1 LRYNLITADCAATLR
16 KNEPMNTIT
25 AALKNAGV
33 PVPPLAKRIWLWLKD
48 HPNKTS
54 REVSTA
60 LNAVHS
66 QVATLTNQ
74 MYKRG
79 MLEKITGGDMLR
91 WKTCIP
97 EYERLPIRKASA
109 PIAKA
114 TCITVPPNFPKV
126 LANAVD
132 IEALTLREARALY
145 NQLKEYFA

>member
-1 LRYNLITADCAATLR
+1 
-16 KNEPMNTIT
+16 MNTIT

-33 PVPPLAKRIWLWLKD
+33 AVPPLSKRIWLWLKD

-54 REVSTA
+54 REICTA
-60 LNAVHS
+60 LNASHS

-79 MLEKITGGDMLR
+79 MLSKGSADGVLN

-97 EYERLPIRKASA
+97 EYERLPLRKEGA

-114 TCITVPPNFPKV
+114 TSLTLPPPVAPSMQTRYNF
-126 LANAVD
+126 D
-132 IEALTLREARALY
+132 IEKLTLEDARAIY
-145 NQLKEYFA
+145 TQLKKLFG

>member
-1 LRYNLITADCAATLR
+1 
-16 KNEPMNTIT
+16 MNTIT

-33 PVPPLAKRIWLWLKD
+33 AVPPLSKRIWLWLKD

-54 REVSTA
+54 REICTA
-60 LNAVHS
+60 LNAPHS

-74 MYKRG
+74 MLKRG
-79 MLEKITGGDMLR
+79 MLEKTNGGGHENPLR

-114 TCITVPPNFPKV
+114 TYVTLPPPVAPSMNSRYNF
-126 LANAVD
+126 D
-132 IEALTLREARALY
+132 IEKLTLEDARVIYA
-145 NQLKEYFA
+145 QLKKLFG